1 MVVEYMI
8 IWNFESNYFSV
19 VDMIVECMTILN
31 FEMLMISLN
40 FTLFRY
46 AQNKLCSVQMCTMWT
61 LQNVYNLHNFTFTE
75 RIMIVHVKIPS
86 NSSLQYIYFH
96 LKMNNNEIIVF
107 QNELYVRSMRTLK
120 FIRRHLH
127 RTLSC
132 TKLRCDLWMGH

>member
-61 LQNVYNLHNFTFTE
+61 LQNVHNLHNFTFTE
-75 RIMIVHVKIPS
+75 RITIVHVKIPS
-86 NSSLQYIYFH
+86 NSSLHYIYLH
-96 LKMNNNEIIVF
+96 LKM
-107 QNELYVRSMRTLK
+107 K
-120 FIRRHLH
+120 
-127 RTLSC
+127 
-132 TKLRCDLWMGH
+132 